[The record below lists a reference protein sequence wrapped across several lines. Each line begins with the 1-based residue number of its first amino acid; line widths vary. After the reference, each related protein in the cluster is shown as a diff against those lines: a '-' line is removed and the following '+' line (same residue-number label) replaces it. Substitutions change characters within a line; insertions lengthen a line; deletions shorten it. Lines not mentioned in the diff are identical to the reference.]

1 MSATRRIRL
10 RYILPVLF
18 TILYGVLTV
27 VSDHQDQ
34 VFRERMHAAYKDPSI
49 FVKNDFLTSPS
60 NWAKDC
66 LFGIALPAVIVAF
79 PLLLLIG
86 ILLPQTAAI
95 YVADVIV
102 GCFVMVLWF
111 LLGSWFDRGL
121 RASPPST
128 RWLGRLREIG
138 YSFML
143 LCDGLLFIV
152 FSASLFAYN
161 VSRHSIVPLAFL
173 LGWTGL
179 FTFYLNRCRQARLV
193 PLQSSGEPPH

>member
-66 LFGIALPAVIVAF
+66 LFGIALPCSNRCLSSTPVDRNTSA
-79 PLLLLIG
+79 PDGGNLCCRRDCRLLR
-86 ILLPQTAAI
+86 
-95 YVADVIV
+95 D
-102 GCFVMVLWF
+102 
-111 LLGSWFDRGL
+111 GSLVPAGKLVRS
-121 RASPPST
+121 R
-128 RWLGRLREIG
+128 
-138 YSFML
+138 
-143 LCDGLLFIV
+143 
-152 FSASLFAYN
+152 SASVAAFN
-161 VSRHSIVPLAFL
+161 TLA
-173 LGWTGL
+173 G
-179 FTFYLNRCRQARLV
+179 QA
-193 PLQSSGEPPH
+193 